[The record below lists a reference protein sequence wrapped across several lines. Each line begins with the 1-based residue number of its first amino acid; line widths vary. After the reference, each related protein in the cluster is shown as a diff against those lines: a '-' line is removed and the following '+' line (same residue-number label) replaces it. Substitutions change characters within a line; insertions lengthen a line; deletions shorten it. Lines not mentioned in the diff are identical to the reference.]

1 MGTRAERRDTTEAAI
16 LAAGLRLLA
25 EGGSDALTV
34 RGLARELGLAPSA
47 LYRYVRSRKD
57 LLNLLLR
64 HAHNELA
71 DEIEA
76 AQAALPA
83 DDLRGRWRAFAHT
96 LRTWSLTHRH
106 EWLLIQSSVVA
117 GPEPV
122 DDHTLRLHLILLRLA
137 AAGEA
142 AGLRPAVCRPRAEP
156 IMPGFP
162 ALLAASGLKVSEQTA
177 MAGLAAWHLL
187 DGAIYA
193 ELLRL
198 AGMELV
204 DPGAYY
210 AAMVSATELLIFG
223 PPLPELDIR
232 EPSAT

>member
-16 LAAGLRLLA
+16 LAAGLGLLA

-47 LYRYVRSRKD
+47 LYRYVRSRDD
-57 LLNLLLR
+57 LLHLLLR

-76 AQAALPA
+76 AQAALPE

-96 LRTWSLTHRH
+96 LRNWSLAHRH
-106 EWLLIQSSVVA
+106 EWVLIQRSVVA
-117 GPEPV
+117 GPQPV
-122 DDHTLRLHLILLRLA
+122 DAHTFRLHLILIRLG

-142 AGLRPAVCRPRAEP
+142 AGMHPRVSRPHSTPL
-156 IMPGFP
+156 IPGLP
-162 ALLAASGLKVSEQTA
+162 GLLAAAGVELSEQTA
-177 MAGLAAWHLL
+177 LAGLAAWHML

-204 DPGAYY
+204 DPEAYY
-210 AAMVSATELLIFG
+210 AAIVSATELLIFG
-223 PPLPELDIR
+223 PPLPELDVR
-232 EPSAT
+232 EPAAR